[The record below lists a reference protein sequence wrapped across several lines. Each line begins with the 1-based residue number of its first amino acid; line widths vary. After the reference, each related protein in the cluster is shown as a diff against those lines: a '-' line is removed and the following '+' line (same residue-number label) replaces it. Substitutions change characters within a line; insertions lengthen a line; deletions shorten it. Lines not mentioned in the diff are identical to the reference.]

1 MLAANLDPA
10 ATRPIAVGDLVQT
23 SQAYR
28 DRHCWPAGRKL
39 GQLCTV
45 ADPWIGVVLGIGA
58 RVLCGQRPTA
68 CRCHLD
74 LADDETPERSRPD
87 CPDCRGDGEARW
99 RTLDLADLALAPA
112 RADAAGLT
120 RSLPR

>member
-10 ATRPIAVGDLVQT
+10 ATSQIAVGDLVQT

-39 GQLCTV
+39 GQPCEV
-45 ADPWIGVVLGIGA
+45 PDPWIGVVLKIGA
-58 RVLCGQRPTA
+58 RVLCGQRPVD
-68 CRCHLD
+68 CRCHLERGD
-74 LADDETPERSRPD
+74 GRPEVSDPA
-87 CPDCRGDGEARW
+87 CPACRGDGSARW
-99 RTLDLADLALAPA
+99 RTLDLADLAHAPA

-120 RSLPR
+120 RRLPR